1 MNRISLTQPTLR
13 SELGKM
19 EAPLL
24 HGGGGG
30 DYPPMRSWREV
41 RSMVW
46 AETVKL
52 WRVAGPLAFQILCQ
66 FGTNSITTVFVSHIG
81 NLELSAVSISLCH
94 WNLRLWLPGWFPFLF
109 LCFVAEKRRKEK
121 KKKKKRVFD
130 FYVICFCYCCH
141 FYTVSVSLSYKHDHH
156 RVRNLK
162 ILIVMVVDANG
173 FID

>member
-1 MNRISLTQPTLR
+1 
-13 SELGKM
+13 M

-66 FGTNSITTVFVSHIG
+66 FGTKSITTVFVSHIG
-81 NLELSAVSISLCH
+81 NLELSAVSISLYVIGTFVFGF
-94 WNLRLWLPGWFPFLF
+94 LVGFLF
-109 LCFVAEKRRKEK
+109 SFFVSLRRKEEKRK
-121 KKKKKRVFD
+121 KKRRVFD

>member
-1 MNRISLTQPTLR
+1 
-13 SELGKM
+13 M

-52 WRVAGPLAFQILCQ
+52 WGVAGPLAFQILCQ
-66 FGTNSITTVFVSHIG
+66 FGTNSITTVFVGHIG
-81 NLELSAVSISLCH
+81 NLELSAVSISLSVIGTFVFGF
-94 WNLRLWLPGWFPFLF
+94 LVGFLF
-109 LCFVAEKRRKEK
+109 SLFVSLPRKEEKRK
-121 KKKKKRVFD
+121 KKERRVFD
-130 FYVICFCYCCH
+130 FYVIYFCYCCH
-141 FYTVSVSLSYKHDHH
+141 FYIVSVSQSYKHDHH
-156 RVRNLK
+156 RVRNVK
-162 ILIVMVVDANG
+162 ILILTAVDANG

>member
-1 MNRISLTQPTLR
+1 
-13 SELGKM
+13 M

-81 NLELSAVSISLCH
+81 NLELSAVSISLYVIGTFVYGF
-94 WNLRLWLPGWFPFLF
+94 LVGFLF
-109 LCFVAEKRRKEK
+109 SFFVSLPRKEEKRK
-121 KKKKKRVFD
+121 KKKKKSF
-130 FYVICFCYCCH
+130 
-141 FYTVSVSLSYKHDHH
+141 
-156 RVRNLK
+156 
-162 ILIVMVVDANG
+162 
-173 FID
+173 